1 MLPPVFSAG
10 GAVENTATELWR
22 ILNEKFGGIGRIIKW
37 VMMLGIL
44 VLIVI
49 LTLTLILYF

>member
-1 MLPPVFSAG
+1 MLPPVSSAG
-10 GAVENTATELWR
+10 GAVENTATELGR
-22 ILNEKFGGIGRIIKW
+22 ILHEKFGGIDRIIKW
-37 VMMLGIL
+37 IMMLGIL